1 MHLVEGNGHQEVAK
15 GQRRHLWLSILQA
28 WYAQQLLMSCHWARY
43 RCQAH
48 KQLHPACPLLSS
60 CSQPIASI
68 ACTPWRPHCRRW
80 SSELS
85 HQEFQMSWQ
94 RSHGSRV
101 TNLRL
106 KVSRFHGWSLP
117 YWLAPLPIAE
127 ILSHPGENS
136 RAPRFSTCAERFPA
150 TDGMQQRPNW
160 SRVETTYIY
169 MEIKHIFGYTF
180 SSHDDLLACCMASR
194 PMIFCTKAL
203 LYIFQAVCVTKEMLI
218 CGKGVLVNLF

>member
-150 TDGMQQRPNW
+150 TDGTQQRPNW
-160 SRVETTYIY
+160 SRVETTYLDIW
-169 MEIKHIFGYTF
+169 KLNTF
-180 SSHDDLLACCMASR
+180 LDTLFR
-194 PMIFCTKAL
+194 PMMTFWHVAWHQGLWSFAL
-203 LYIFQAVCVTKEMLI
+203 KHCSISSRLSVSQRKC
-218 CGKGVLVNLF
+218 LFVERALW